1 MDMQQFLGYLP
12 QIVFLL
18 AVIVMFVWIV
28 ILPAKQRERKHQR
41 VIDDAKVGDKII
53 TAGGMYGT
61 LRRAGDKTVDVEI
74 AEGVVI
80 TLDRR
85 AIVRQQNR
93 QQDRK

>member
-12 QIVFLL
+12 QIIFLL
-18 AVIVMFVWIV
+18 ALLVMFFWIV
-28 ILPAKQRERKHQR
+28 ILPAKQRERKHQKI
-41 VIDDAKVGDKII
+41 IDESKVGDKVV

-61 LRRAGDKTVDVEI
+61 LRRVGEKSVDVEI

-85 AIVRQQNR
+85 AIVRQQ
-93 QQDRK
+93 DRK